1 MSNFTLTIDTG
12 NDAFADGNWSGEI
25 ARILSEVANDLTLYG
40 RSAFDNGVIRVRDV
54 NGNRVGFASLDEEV

>member
-12 NDAFADGNWSGEI
+12 NAAFADGNWSGEI
-25 ARILSEVANDLTLYG
+25 ARILSDLAHEVNVYG
-40 RSAFDNGVIRVRDV
+40 RSAFDNGVIRVRDI